1 MADRA
6 GSWPDDGPIGIILA
20 TYFLV
25 VNVAGFLE
33 DLLSSFLAHP
43 VVGLINLIDN
53 LLVRPGNM
61 VKLHQRQPSFVIECE
76 DSMIAIDEK
85 VAANIN
91 VWVGS
96 ERPRFLKPHG
106 RRGTRRGFHHG
117 FINNDK

>member
-25 VNVAGFLE
+25 VNVAGLLE
-33 DLLSSFLAHP
+33 DLLSSLLA
-43 VVGLINLIDN
+43 D
-53 LLVRPGNM
+53 
-61 VKLHQRQPSFVIECE
+61 QRQPSFVIECE

-85 VAANIN
+85 IAVNIH

-106 RRGTRRGFHHG
+106 RRRPRRGFRHG
-117 FINNDK
+117 FTNNNK